1 MNYYETESLNF
12 EIFFNNSVTNRNNK
26 RGHKSELKNL
36 YLYENGIFFRGL
48 PNYQKQLENI
58 KERLSLA
65 YNFML
70 DNRKYDKY
78 REHLL
83 LIFPKING
91 ALNCKD
97 ISEIVDFGMEVQ
109 MRVLPQYQ

>member
-1 MNYYETESLNF
+1 MNHYETESLNF
-12 EIFFNNSVTNRNNK
+12 EIFFNNSVTNRSYR
-26 RGHKSELKNL
+26 RGKKNELKNL
-36 YLYENGIFFRGL
+36 YLYENGFFFRGF

-70 DNRKYDKY
+70 GNRKYDKY

-83 LIFPKING
+83 IMLPQIDN
-91 ALNCKD
+91 ATNSKD
-97 ISEIVDFGMEVQ
+97 ISQIISFGLEVQ
-109 MRVLPQYQ
+109 RKVLPKYK